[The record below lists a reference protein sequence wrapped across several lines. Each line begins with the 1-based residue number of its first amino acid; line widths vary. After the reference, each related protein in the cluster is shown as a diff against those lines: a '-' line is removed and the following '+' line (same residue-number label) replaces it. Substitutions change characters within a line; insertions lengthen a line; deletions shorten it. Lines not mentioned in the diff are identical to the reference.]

1 MSKDLPVCG
10 EEWIHYIVS
19 NPFIMDLTENY
30 HIRLLPAFHPVITP
44 VDKDWKDLNIT
55 FSYTFKNRPYEYHN
69 GGL

>member
-55 FSYTFKNRPYEYHN
+55 F
-69 GGL
+69 L